1 METES
6 SKESYLWTDSTNLK
20 VIRHLPGESEVI
32 TELTE
37 RDAKTVL
44 RATITYTSQEIRDAV
59 IRSGVEHGAAES
71 YDRLAELLE
80 AQAFA
85 APEGVEK
92 P

>member
-1 METES
+1 METEC

-44 RATITYTSQEIRDAV
+44 RATITYTSQEIRDGV
-59 IRSGVEHGAAES
+59 IRSGVEHGPAGRTPRSPSFLGA
-71 YDRLAELLE
+71 
-80 AQAFA
+80 
-85 APEGVEK
+85 
-92 P
+92 